1 MSPRLDIE
9 GTHNFRDVGDYPATG
24 GRTRKGQLYRSD
36 ALSRITPAGVAE
48 LAALRIGVVVDLRSD
63 LELSQDRSANVLPGA
78 RLVSIPIHGGSRSSI
93 VDDGVISLE
102 RLYRQVLQES
112 AWSLAVAVSVIADSG
127 RTPVLVNCTAGKD
140 RTGLVIALAL
150 EVAGVDRTAVIAD
163 YTQSALNLDGLWVNR
178 TLTSL
183 VSHGVPISPRLF
195 EVIGGSPDHAMSN
208 LLTWLDKEY
217 GSVTGYLV
225 AHGMAPEAVE
235 ELHEKLVAAPSTG

>member
-93 VDDGVISLE
+93 IDDGVISPGEPLPAGPPGVGLVAGGRCVGHR
-102 RLYRQVLQES
+102 RL
-112 AWSLAVAVSVIADSG
+112 G

-225 AHGMAPEAVE
+225 AHGMAPEAIE
-235 ELHEKLVAAPSTG
+235 ELHEKLVAAP